1 MSRQRFLLTILALLT
16 IIFLGAA
23 AYTFYGNPFPTTVAT
38 VKTLPIDSVP
48 QAARLTVYE
57 SGMVGVSARELR
69 DLNLPFQ
76 NFTTDSL
83 QLTRD
88 GEEIPFLLT
97 GEGNDAMLY
106 FYAEAITAT
115 LEAPAV
121 YWLSPQNGLAMRE
134 QDATPVRSTGAQTGW
149 QQYHWEENVTFLAQA
164 TGSDNW
170 FGRLL
175 FAPASQE
182 IELEGILP
190 AGGGELRVRLWSNN
204 ESATDPDHHVQL
216 AFNGQTLTDY
226 YWDGIREVTIAHAI
240 PEHLLQE
247 GTNLLTLSVPGDTGA
262 AGEAIYIDWV
272 ALSYEGR
279 LEIGS
284 NQVTFRTSEDNITIS
299 GVAENTMIFDITN
312 PRAPTLLANVVYE
325 DGLATFAGS
334 QEREERTYLVLPAG
348 SSFPP
353 RIDAV
358 PQWDTLRRADRG
370 ADYIAIVANVEGYQE
385 ALEPLLEHRRSQ
397 GLRVLSVMADQ
408 IYDEF
413 AYGRQTPQAIHDF
426 LAYTLDEWEKPAPRF
441 VLLVGDA
448 SYDHYDFT
456 GGKNKNLL
464 PTFLVPTQFAGYVAS
479 DTWFTIFDTGRPLPR
494 LTIGRFPAQNSNQLT
509 AMVHKTIAYE
519 TEAAVRWSSRALL
532 VADDETRFNIASDEL
547 NEELVKT
554 GYQTQKLYM
563 TENEDIRDAIISA
576 MNQGVGIL
584 NYVGHGSIAVW
595 GDEMVLRAEDADI
608 LVNGSRLPLFTTFT
622 CLNGYFN
629 HPATD
634 ALAETLLW
642 ARNGGVVAAVAP
654 SGRSFTTQQTPLAD
668 AFYSYLLSGEA
679 ATVGEALMR
688 AKRDAAVS
696 PDLVEVIHTFNLL
709 GDPALVFQLPPKPEG
724 SGGG

>member
-1 MSRQRFLLTILALLT
+1 MSRQRFLLTVLALLT
-16 IIFLGAA
+16 VLFLGAA
-23 AYTFYGNPFPTTVAT
+23 AYTFYGNPFPDSVAT

-48 QAARLTVYE
+48 QAVRLTIYE

-76 NFTTDSL
+76 NFSNDSL
-83 QLTRD
+83 QLTQD
-88 GEEIPFLLT
+88 GEEIPFFLT
-97 GEGNDAMLY
+97 GEGDNAMLY

-121 YWLSPQNGLAMRE
+121 YWLSPQSGLAMR
-134 QDATPVRSTGAQTGW
+134 QRDAAPIRSTGARTGW
-149 QQYHWEENVTFLAQA
+149 QQLHWEENVTFLAQA
-164 TGSDNW
+164 SGSDNW
-170 FGRLL
+170 FGPLL
-175 FAPASQE
+175 FAPASRE
-182 IELEGILP
+182 IELNGITP

-204 ESATDPDHHVQL
+204 ESSTDPDHHVQL
-216 AFNGQTLTDY
+216 SFNGQTLTDY
-226 YWDGIREVTIAHAI
+226 YWDGIREVTISHPI
-240 PEHLLQE
+240 PQQLLQE
-247 GTNLLTLSVPGDTGA
+247 GTNTLTLSVPGDTGA

-272 ALSYEGR
+272 NLTYESD
-279 LEIGS
+279 LEIGPG
-284 NQVTFRTSEDNITIS
+284 QTIFRTSQDNITVS
-299 GVAENTMIFDITN
+299 GVAESAMIFDITN
-312 PRAPTLLANVVYE
+312 PYAPNLLANVVYE
-325 DGLATFAGS
+325 EGLATFAGS
-334 QEREERTYLVLPAG
+334 QRQEPRTYLVLPAG
-348 SSFPP
+348 SAITP

-358 PQWDTLRRADRG
+358 PQWDSLRRADRG
-370 ADYIAIVANVEGYQE
+370 ADYIAIVANIEGFQE
-385 ALEPLLEHRRSQ
+385 TLEPLLDHRESQ
-397 GLRVLSVMADQ
+397 GLRVLSVTVDQ

-426 LAYTLDEWEKPAPRF
+426 LAYALNEWEKPAPRF

-456 GGKNKNLL
+456 DGKNKNLL

-479 DTWFTIFDTGRPLPR
+479 DTWFTIFDTPRPLPS
-494 LTIGRFPAQNSNQLT
+494 LTIGRFPAQNSTQLA
-509 AMVHKTIAYE
+509 AMVHKTVAYE

-532 VADDETRFNIASDEL
+532 VADDETRFNVASDEL
-547 NEELVKT
+547 NEELVNT

-629 HPATD
+629 HPSTD

-668 AFYSYLLSGEA
+668 AFYRYLLSGEA

-688 AKRDAAVS
+688 AKRDAAAE
-696 PDLVEVIHTFNLL
+696 PELVEVIHTFNLL
-709 GDPALVFQLPPKPEG
+709 GDPALVFQLPPRQAD
-724 SGGG
+724 GG

>member
-1 MSRQRFLLTILALLT
+1 MSRQRFLLTVLALMTVL
-16 IIFLGAA
+16 FLGAA
-23 AYTFYGNPFPTTVAT
+23 AYTFYGNPFPATVAT

-48 QAARLTVYE
+48 QAVRLTIYE

-88 GEEIPFLLT
+88 GEEIPFFLT
-97 GEGNDAMLY
+97 GEGDNAMLY

-121 YWLSPQNGLAMRE
+121 YWLSPQSGLAMR
-134 QDATPVRSTGAQTGW
+134 QRDATPVRSTGARTGW
-149 QQYHWEENVTFLAQA
+149 QQYHWEENVTFLSQA
-164 TGSDNW
+164 DGTDNW
-170 FGRLL
+170 LGPLL
-175 FAPASQE
+175 FAPASR
-182 IELEGILP
+182 ELELNGILP
-190 AGGGELRVRLWSNN
+190 AGSGELRVRLWSNN

-216 AFNGQTLTDY
+216 IFNGQTLTDY
-226 YWDGIREVTIAHAI
+226 YWDGIDEVTISQPI

-247 GTNLLTLSVPGDTGA
+247 GINLLTLSVPGDTGA

-272 ALSYEGR
+272 NLSYESR
-279 LEIGS
+279 LEANIG
-284 NQVTFRTSEDNITIS
+284 QTIFRTAEDNITVS
-299 GVAENTMIFDITN
+299 GVAESAMIFDITN
-312 PRAPTLLANVVYE
+312 PRAPNLLANVVHE
-325 DGLATFAGS
+325 EGLVTFAGS
-334 QEREERTYLVLPAG
+334 QQQEARTYLVLSAG
-348 SSFPP
+348 SVISP
-353 RIDAV
+353 RIEVV

-370 ADYIAIVANVEGYQE
+370 ADYIAIVASAEGLQE
-385 ALEPLLEHRRSQ
+385 ALEPLLAHRRSQ
-397 GLRVLSVMADQ
+397 GWRVLSVAADQ

-413 AYGRQTPQAIHDF
+413 AHGRQTPQAIHDF
-426 LAYTLDEWEKPAPRF
+426 LAYTLNEWEKPAPRF

-479 DTWFTIFDTGRPLPR
+479 DTWFTIFDTARPLPS
-494 LTIGRFPAQNSNQLT
+494 LTIGRFPAQTSAQLT

-532 VADDETRFNIASDEL
+532 VADDEARFDIASDEL
-547 NEELVKT
+547 NEELVNT

-584 NYVGHGSIAVW
+584 NYVGHGSVAVW

-608 LVNGSRLPLFTTFT
+608 LVNGNRLPIFTTFT

-629 HPATD
+629 HPSTD

-668 AFYSYLLSGEA
+668 AFYRYLLSGEA
-679 ATVGEALMR
+679 STVGEALMQ
-688 AKRDAAVS
+688 AKRDAAAS
-696 PDLVEVIHTFNLL
+696 PDLIEVIHTFNLL
-709 GDPALVFQLPPKPEG
+709 GDPALVFQLPPRQEEG
-724 SGGG
+724 